1 MLLST
6 LTAGGSVRRAGGP
19 PAGAEAGRDDGADVA
34 GRLAGA
40 GAAGRDAGA
49 VSAGL
54 DGRVDGMDLA
64 AGILVSVTA
73 DSAYLPS
80 RR

>member
-1 MLLST
+1 M
-6 LTAGGSVRRAGGP
+6 AGGSVCRAGGV

-40 GAAGRDAGA
+40 GAAGREAGA

-54 DGRVDGMDLA
+54 DGRVDGMNLA

-73 DSAYLPS
+73 DSAYLPL